1 MTIYQYSITYP
12 DHLTPM
18 SVDKLMRK
26 LLIPRKWRHFLRSE
40 KKILINGKYLPL
52 NFLVKP
58 GDKIEIQLDHIESD
72 QQPYP
77 ASGKLPKVVY
87 EDNDILVI
95 NKPAGQ
101 KTHPNLNEEDTAL
114 NDCATYLGYSPF
126 IVHRLDMLTS
136 GLLLVAKNPA
146 VVPILNRQLTDKTLH
161 REYLAW
167 ISNSPQIKNTGI
179 IDLPI
184 GHDPHDQ
191 RKRMVRQDG
200 QKAVTHYEV
209 IKRDKDRILVKLTLE
224 TGRTHQIR
232 VHLAALGA
240 PIIGD
245 PLYNSAYQDGEQLQL
260 TAFQLTF
267 QKHLSFEN
275 KSVKL
280 EKKYKRYD
288 KTYLFYLCLKQES
301 NLHSLA

>member
-1 MTIYQYSITYP
+1 MTLYQYSLTYP
-12 DHLTPM
+12 NNLTPM

-40 KKILINGKYLPL
+40 KKILVNGKYLPL

-245 PLYNSAYQDGEQLQL
+245 PLYNSDYQDGEQLQL

-267 QKHLSFEN
+267 RKPFSFEN
-275 KSVKL
+275 KS
-280 EKKYKRYD
+280 KRQI
-288 KTYLFYLCLKQES
+288 TRR
-301 NLHSLA
+301 A

>member
-1 MTIYQYSITYP
+1 MTTYHYSFTYP
-12 DHLTPM
+12 VYLMPT
-18 SVDKLMRK
+18 SVGELMRK

-58 GDKIEIQLDHIESD
+58 GDRIEIQLDHVESD
-72 QQPYP
+72 QQAYP
-77 ASGKLPKVVY
+77 ASGKLPKIVY
-87 EDNDILVI
+87 EDTDILVI

-101 KTHPNLNEEDTAL
+101 KTHPNLHEVDTVL
-114 NDCATYLGYSPF
+114 NDCATYLGYSPY
-126 IVHRLDMLTS
+126 IVHRLDMLTN

-146 VVPILNRQLTDKTLH
+146 VVPILNQQLTNKTLH

-167 ISNSPQIKNTGI
+167 VSNSKQIEKQGI

-184 GHDPHDQ
+184 GHDPSDQ
-191 RKRMVRQDG
+191 RKRMVRPDG
-200 QKAVTHYEV
+200 LNAVTHYEV
-209 IKRDKDRILVKLTLE
+209 IKKEQNKILVKLTLE

-232 VHLAALGA
+232 VHLAALNA

-245 PLYNSAYQDGEQLQL
+245 PLYNSDYQEGEQLQL

-267 QKHLSFEN
+267 RKPFSFEN
-275 KSVKL
+275 KTIKL
-280 EKKYKRYD
+280 EEK
-288 KTYLFYLCLKQES
+288 
-301 NLHSLA
+301 